1 MRLYLKGVKGELLK
15 AAEELALGREMEEAT
30 RAALDALARW
40 PSGLAS
46 LVETAKRVQSGEAN
60 VMDFSSRTE
69 PEPVREDHA
78 ELTPEVSEEDL
89 EGEVEY
95 EGSEEDSEEEQAS
108 EDSSDDRSNQT
119 KAEVAIRFVS
129 LILGIN
135 AGDGDS
141 ANTEAQV
148 IDYLGFFCAS
158 NLAVLYVSPYAF

>member
-1 MRLYLKGVKGELLK
+1 MSDRGHKLQLAIRRNEPMRLYLKGVKGELLK

-78 ELTPEVSEEDL
+78 ELTPEGGMVPRQTSCVPTPNK
-89 EGEVEY
+89 EGNHH
-95 EGSEEDSEEEQAS
+95 
-108 EDSSDDRSNQT
+108 RSRSKRVWEN
-119 KAEVAIRFVS
+119 V
-129 LILGIN
+129 
-135 AGDGDS
+135 
-141 ANTEAQV
+141 
-148 IDYLGFFCAS
+148 
-158 NLAVLYVSPYAF
+158 

>member
-1 MRLYLKGVKGELLK
+1 MSDRGHKLQLAIRRNEPMRLYLKGVKGELLK

-78 ELTPEVSEEDL
+78 ELTPE
-89 EGEVEY
+89 GAWCRGKHHAY
-95 EGSEEDSEEEQAS
+95 P
-108 EDSSDDRSNQT
+108 RQT
-119 KAEVAIRFVS
+119 MKATTIVRDQ
-129 LILGIN
+129 N
-135 AGDGDS
+135 AYGKTYRT
-141 ANTEAQV
+141 AKFEAQKK
-148 IDYLGFFCAS
+148 
-158 NLAVLYVSPYAF
+158 PK